1 VCAPTAAPRRKLV
14 FPGNHVPLTHLP
26 PSSVAIGKTDQA
38 DHQYDLSR
46 FWAAVDASNMP
57 AVSFLKAP
65 GYQDGHGGYSDA
77 PGCAS
82 ARD

>member
-1 VCAPTAAPRRKLV
+1 M
-14 FPGNHVPLTHLP
+14 
-26 PSSVAIGKTDQA
+26 IGKTDQA

-65 GYQDGHGGYSDA
+65 GYQDGHAGYSDA